1 MMRRDGSDDSYPV
14 GPRLRDAGINMQNP
28 SNLDI
33 LTELGQ
39 KSVADE
45 QDAALIWERHF
56 PLKYISTP
64 KDRPAL
70 VDAVILKKN
79 GKEILYAVE
88 TKCRYD
94 MDLKRFTEERNS
106 EWLITAE
113 KIDKAKVVCQSLCV
127 PLLGFLY
134 LVTDKCLLVNKI
146 LDEHGNLVIGI
157 KYQDTATQKTINGGT
172 IVRRNAF
179 INMSEAKILF

>member
-1 MMRRDGSDDSYPV
+1 MIGRDGSDDSYPA
-14 GPRLRDAGINMQNP
+14 GPRLRDAGNKGFCV
-28 SNLDI
+28 SSLDI

-45 QDAALIWERHF
+45 REAARIWERHF
-56 PLKYISTP
+56 PLPYISTP
-64 KDRPAL
+64 KDRPAW
-70 VDAVILKKN
+70 VDAVILRR
-79 GKEILYAVE
+79 GEILYAVE

-113 KIDKAKVVCQSLCV
+113 KIDKAKIVCEALCV

-134 LVTDKCLLVNKI
+134 LVPDKCLLVDKI
-146 LDEHGNLVIGI
+146 LDEKGNIVIGI

-179 INMSEAKILF
+179 INMLEAKILF